1 MFCTP
6 ACFELISS
14 QSRRWSGRRLPG
26 ATDMTN
32 ARIQV
37 AAAGVACFL
46 AVGTTAE
53 AAKGVKKA
61 AAPDTP
67 RTVAGEVLR
76 VTHHNGGAS
85 FHVRTAYH
93 HKKRGMPSQGASAGV
108 QAQGQAQP
116 QGQMHHH
123 GHEFNATTATHI
135 EHANG
140 TPATLAALHQG
151 ERVRVQAVGHQ
162 ASNVQII
169 SHQRMHGTF
178 NRSRARMY
186 HPHYHNMQHRR
197 R

>member
-1 MFCTP
+1 
-6 ACFELISS
+6 
-14 QSRRWSGRRLPG
+14 
-26 ATDMTN
+26 MTN
-32 ARIQV
+32 SRIPM
-37 AAAGVACFL
+37 AAAGVAMFL
-46 AVGTTAE
+46 AAGTTAE

-61 AAPDTP
+61 AAADTP

-93 HKKRGMPSQGASAGV
+93 HKKLGMPNQGAVAGGQV
-108 QAQGQAQP
+108 QGQAQP
-116 QGQMHHH
+116 QGQMQHH
-123 GHEFNATTATHI
+123 GHEFNVTAATHF

-169 SHQRMHGTF
+169 SHQRMRGTF
-178 NRSRARMY
+178 NRSRTRMY
-186 HPHYHNMQHRR
+186 YPHLHQQRR
-197 R
+197 RR